1 MNRAGQFVLL
11 NILAL
16 AAIVCVG
23 VLAPNTPALKFLAV
37 SAVAVAF
44 LNYSLAQ
51 HPRLIDR
58 LGSEETR
65 RRAWKNYRSTLIMAL
80 VWIYLIIAW
89 DRIGLIIAAVT
100 ATTLIVVAGVVWIAE
115 KSAGP

>member
-16 AAIVCVG
+16 AAIVCIG
-23 VLAPNTPALKFLAV
+23 VLAPNTPALKFFAI

-51 HPRLIDR
+51 RPRLINR
-58 LGSEETR
+58 LGSEQIR
-65 RRAWKNYRSTLIMAL
+65 RSAWKSYCSTLITAL

-89 DRIGLIIAAVT
+89 DRIGLIIAVVAATAV
-100 ATTLIVVAGVVWIAE
+100 IVVAGVVWIAE
-115 KSAGP
+115 KGARP